1 MQPTRPWYVISELQ
15 QIAPKRKQ
23 HLNTSTSP
31 SKPKADSDTS
41 IRLHAQELGFSWG
54 NHLAL
59 NNINLDL
66 KTGEM
71 FGLLGPNG
79 AGKTTLISLIAGLIT
94 PNRGELSVLGYN
106 TRRNADLA
114 RKNLGF
120 VFQSVSLDRFM
131 TVEENLLFAAGLQG
145 LNKVQARANMEHLY
159 TVFPVQSFLKR
170 TVGSLS
176 GGQKRLVDIARAMVH
191 QPGVLILDEPTT
203 ALDVPSKNLVWSTL
217 KTLQTLNGL
226 TILVATH
233 LMDEAN
239 TCDRV
244 GFLNQGELS
253 WLGTPAQALDE
264 LPDQS
269 VTSVR
274 TTSLADWFVWKM
286 NGGAH

>member
-1 MQPTRPWYVISELQ
+1 MVSQRPQ
-15 QIAPKRKQ
+15 QLAPQQKRL
-23 HLNTSTSP
+23 LNHNNSST
-31 SKPKADSDTS
+31 DNT
-41 IRLHAQELGFSWG
+41 IRLHAQNLRFSWG
-54 NHLAL
+54 NGLAL
-59 NNINLDL
+59 NKVSLDL
-66 KTGEM
+66 KAGEM

-79 AGKTTLISLIAGLIT
+79 AGKTTLISLIAGLIQ
-94 PNRGELSVLGYN
+94 PDEGELSVLGYS
-106 TRRNADLA
+106 TRRAADLA

-145 LNKVQARANMEHLY
+145 LNKAQTRKNLAHLY
-159 TVFPVQSFLKR
+159 TVFPIQAWLKR

-203 ALDVPSKNLVWSTL
+203 ALDVPSKNSVWQTL
-217 KTLQTLNGL
+217 KTLQAMEGL
-226 TILVATH
+226 TIFVATH

-239 TCDRV
+239 SCDRV
-244 GFLNQGELS
+244 GFLNKGELN

-274 TTSLADWFVWKM
+274 TATLADWFVWKM
-286 NGGAH
+286 SGEAH

>member
-1 MQPTRPWYVISELQ
+1 MVSQRPQ
-15 QIAPKRKQ
+15 QLAPQQKRL
-23 HLNTSTSP
+23 LNHNNSST
-31 SKPKADSDTS
+31 DNT
-41 IRLHAQELGFSWG
+41 IRLHAQNLRFSWG
-54 NHLAL
+54 NGLAL
-59 NNINLDL
+59 NKVSLDL
-66 KTGEM
+66 KAGEM

-79 AGKTTLISLIAGLIT
+79 AGKTTLISLIAGLIQ
-94 PNRGELSVLGYN
+94 PDEGELSVLGYS
-106 TRRNADLA
+106 TRRAADLA

-145 LNKVQARANMEHLY
+145 LNKAQTRKNLAHLY
-159 TVFPVQSFLKR
+159 TVFPIQAWLKR

-203 ALDVPSKNLVWSTL
+203 ALDVPSKNSVWQTL
-217 KTLQTLNGL
+217 KTLQAMEGL
-226 TILVATH
+226 TIFVATH

-239 TCDRV
+239 SCDRV
-244 GFLNQGELS
+244 GFLNKGELN

-274 TTSLADWFVWKM
+274 TATLADWFVWKM
-286 NGGAH
+286 NGEAH

>member
-1 MQPTRPWYVISELQ
+1 MVSQRSQ
-15 QIAPKRKQ
+15 QLAPQQKRL
-23 HLNTSTSP
+23 LNTHNNAT
-31 SKPKADSDTS
+31 DTT
-41 IRLHAQELGFSWG
+41 IRLHAQGLSFSWG
-54 NHLAL
+54 ERRAL
-59 NNINLDL
+59 SNVSLDL
-66 KTGEM
+66 NAGEM

-94 PNRGELSVLGYN
+94 PDQGELSVLGYS
-106 TRRNADLA
+106 TRRAADLA

-145 LNKVQARANMEHLY
+145 LNKAQAKANLAHLY
-159 TVFPVQSFLKR
+159 TIFPIQAWLNR

-191 QPGVLILDEPTT
+191 KPGVLILDEPTT
-203 ALDVPSKNLVWSTL
+203 ALDVPSKNTVWQTL
-217 KTLQTLNGL
+217 KTLQAIDGL
-226 TILVATH
+226 TIFIATH
-233 LMDEAN
+233 LMDEASS
-239 TCDRV
+239 CDRV
-244 GFLNQGELS
+244 GFLNKGELN

-274 TTSLADWFVWKM
+274 TATLADWFVWKM

>member
-1 MQPTRPWYVISELQ
+1 MVSQRPQ
-15 QIAPKRKQ
+15 QLAPEQKQ
-23 HLNTSTSP
+23 QLNLSAT
-31 SKPKADSDTS
+31 DT
-41 IRLHAQELGFSWG
+41 IRLHAQGLYFSWG
-54 NHLAL
+54 KHPAL
-59 NNINLDL
+59 KKVSLDL
-66 KTGEM
+66 QAGEM

-79 AGKTTLISLIAGLIT
+79 AGKTTLISLIAGLIA
-94 PNRGELSVLGYN
+94 PDQGELSVLGYS
-106 TRRNADLA
+106 TRRSAHLA

-145 LNKVQARANMEHLY
+145 LNKAQTEANLAHLY
-159 TVFPVQSFLKR
+159 TIFPIQQWLKR

-203 ALDVPSKNLVWSTL
+203 ALDVPSKNSVWETL
-217 KTLQTLNGL
+217 KTLQAIDGL
-226 TILVATH
+226 TIFVATH
-233 LMDEAN
+233 LMDEAS

-244 GFLNQGELS
+244 GFLNQGELN

-269 VTSVR
+269 VSSVR
-274 TTSLADWFVWKM
+274 TVTLADWFVWKM
-286 NGGAH
+286 NGGARKPC

>member
-1 MQPTRPWYVISELQ
+1 M
-15 QIAPKRKQ
+15 
-23 HLNTSTSP
+23 NTNNNAT
-31 SKPKADSDTS
+31 DNT
-41 IRLHAQELGFSWG
+41 IRLHAQGLSFSWG
-54 NHLAL
+54 ERRAL
-59 NNINLDL
+59 SNVSLDL
-66 KTGEM
+66 NAGEM

-94 PNRGELSVLGYN
+94 PHQGELSVLGYS
-106 TRRNADLA
+106 TRRAADLA

-131 TVEENLLFAAGLQG
+131 TVEENLLFASGLQG
-145 LNKVQARANMEHLY
+145 MNKAQTKANLEHLY
-159 TVFPVQSFLKR
+159 TIFPIQSWLHR

-191 QPGVLILDEPTT
+191 KPGVLILDEPTT
-203 ALDVPSKNLVWSTL
+203 ALDVPSKNSVWQTL
-217 KTLQTLNGL
+217 KTLQAIDGL
-226 TILVATH
+226 TIFVATH

-239 TCDRV
+239 SCDRV

-274 TTSLADWFVWKM
+274 TATLADWFVWKM

>member
-1 MQPTRPWYVISELQ
+1 
-15 QIAPKRKQ
+15 
-23 HLNTSTSP
+23 
-31 SKPKADSDTS
+31 
-41 IRLHAQELGFSWG
+41 
-54 NHLAL
+54 
-59 NNINLDL
+59 
-66 KTGEM
+66 M

-79 AGKTTLISLIAGLIT
+79 AGKTTLISLIAGLIK
-94 PNRGELSVLGYN
+94 PDEGELSVLGYS
-106 TRRNADLA
+106 TRRAADLA

-145 LNKVQARANMEHLY
+145 LNTAQAKSNLAHLY
-159 TVFPVQSFLKR
+159 TVFPIQGWLKR

-203 ALDVPSKNLVWSTL
+203 ALDVPSKNTVWETL
-217 KTLQTLNGL
+217 KTLQAVDGL
-226 TILVATH
+226 TIFVATH
-233 LMDEAN
+233 LMDEASS
-239 TCDRV
+239 CDRV
-244 GFLNQGELS
+244 GFMNKGELN

-274 TTSLADWFVWKM
+274 TATLADWFVWKM

>member
-1 MQPTRPWYVISELQ
+1 MVSQRSQ
-15 QIAPKRKQ
+15 QLAPEQKQ
-23 HLNTSTSP
+23 HLNTHNTATDST
-31 SKPKADSDTS
+31 
-41 IRLHAQELGFSWG
+41 IRLHAQNLQFSWG
-54 NHLAL
+54 ERLAL
-59 NNINLDL
+59 DNVSLDL
-66 KTGEM
+66 QAGEM

-79 AGKTTLISLIAGLIT
+79 AGKTTLISLIAGLIA
-94 PNRGELSVLGYN
+94 PDKGELSVLGYS
-106 TRRNADLA
+106 TRRAADLA
-114 RKNLGF
+114 RRNLGF

-145 LNKVQARANMEHLY
+145 LNKAQARANMNHLY
-159 TVFPVQSFLKR
+159 TVFPIQVFLKR

-176 GGQKRLVDIARAMVH
+176 GGQKRLVDIARAMIH

-217 KTLQTLNGL
+217 KTLQAIHGL
-226 TILVATH
+226 TIFVATH

-239 TCDRV
+239 ACDRV
-244 GFLNQGELS
+244 GFLNNGELN

-274 TTSLADWFVWKM
+274 TATLADWFVWKM
-286 NGGAH
+286 NGGAQ

>member
-1 MQPTRPWYVISELQ
+1 MVSQRSQQLASEQ
-15 QIAPKRKQ
+15 KR
-23 HLNTSTSP
+23 HLNSNTT
-31 SKPKADSDTS
+31 T
-41 IRLHAQELGFSWG
+41 RLHARNLQFSWG
-54 NHLAL
+54 DHLAL
-59 NNINLDL
+59 NKVSLDL
-66 KTGEM
+66 EAGEM

-94 PNRGELSVLGYN
+94 PDEGELSVLGYS
-106 TRRNADLA
+106 TRRAADLA

-131 TVEENLLFAAGLQG
+131 TVEENLMFAAGLQG
-145 LNKVQARANMEHLY
+145 LNKAQAKANLAHLY
-159 TVFPVQSFLKR
+159 TIFPIQGWLSR

-203 ALDVPSKNLVWSTL
+203 ALDVPSKNTVWETL
-217 KTLQTLNGL
+217 KTLQAVDGL
-226 TILVATH
+226 TIFVATH
-233 LMDEAN
+233 LMDEA
-239 TCDRV
+239 TSCDRV
-244 GFLNQGELS
+244 GFLNKGELN

-274 TTSLADWFVWKM
+274 TATLADWFVWKM
-286 NGGAH
+286 NGGMNKSC

>member
-1 MQPTRPWYVISELQ
+1 MVSQRPQ
-15 QIAPKRKQ
+15 QLAPEQKQ
-23 HLNTSTSP
+23 QLNLSAT
-31 SKPKADSDTS
+31 DT
-41 IRLHAQELGFSWG
+41 IRLHAQGLYFSWG
-54 NHLAL
+54 KHPAL
-59 NNINLDL
+59 KKVSLDL
-66 KTGEM
+66 QAGEM

-79 AGKTTLISLIAGLIT
+79 AGKTTLISLIAGLIA
-94 PNRGELSVLGYN
+94 PDQGELSVLGYS
-106 TRRNADLA
+106 TRRSAHLA

-145 LNKVQARANMEHLY
+145 LNKAQTEANLAHLY
-159 TVFPVQSFLKR
+159 TIFPIHQWLKR

-203 ALDVPSKNLVWSTL
+203 ALDVPSKNSVWETL
-217 KTLQTLNGL
+217 KTLQAIDGL
-226 TILVATH
+226 TIFVATH
-233 LMDEAN
+233 LMDEAS

-244 GFLNQGELS
+244 GFLNQGELN

-269 VTSVR
+269 VSSVR
-274 TTSLADWFVWKM
+274 TVTLADWFVWKM
-286 NGGAH
+286 NGGARKPC

>member
-1 MQPTRPWYVISELQ
+1 MVSQRSQ
-15 QIAPKRKQ
+15 QLAPQQKRL
-23 HLNTSTSP
+23 LNTHNNAT
-31 SKPKADSDTS
+31 DTT
-41 IRLHAQELGFSWG
+41 IRLHAQGLSFSWG
-54 NHLAL
+54 ERRAL
-59 NNINLDL
+59 SNVSLDL
-66 KTGEM
+66 NAGEM

-94 PNRGELSVLGYN
+94 PDQGELSVLGYS
-106 TRRNADLA
+106 TRRAADLA

-131 TVEENLLFAAGLQG
+131 TVEENLMFAAGLQG
-145 LNKVQARANMEHLY
+145 LNKTQAKANLAHLY
-159 TVFPVQSFLKR
+159 TIFPIQAWLNR

-191 QPGVLILDEPTT
+191 KPGVLILDEPTT
-203 ALDVPSKNLVWSTL
+203 ALDVPSKNSVWQTL
-217 KTLQTLNGL
+217 KTLQAIDGL
-226 TILVATH
+226 TIFIATH
-233 LMDEAN
+233 LMDEASS
-239 TCDRV
+239 CDRV

-274 TTSLADWFVWKM
+274 TATLADWFVWKM

>member
-1 MQPTRPWYVISELQ
+1 MVSQRSQ
-15 QIAPKRKQ
+15 QLAPQQKPL
-23 HLNTSTSP
+23 LNTDNNLPDNT
-31 SKPKADSDTS
+31 A
-41 IRLHAQELGFSWG
+41 RLHAQGLSFSWG
-54 NHLAL
+54 EHQAL
-59 NNINLDL
+59 SNVSLDL
-66 KTGEM
+66 HAGEM

-94 PNRGELSVLGYN
+94 PDRGELSVLGYS
-106 TRRNADLA
+106 TRRAADLA

-131 TVEENLLFAAGLQG
+131 SVEENLLFAAGLQG
-145 LNKVQARANMEHLY
+145 MSKAQAKNNLAHLY
-159 TVFPVQSFLKR
+159 TIFPIQPWLNR

-176 GGQKRLVDIARAMVH
+176 GGQKRLVDIARAMIH
-191 QPGVLILDEPTT
+191 KPGVLILDEPTT
-203 ALDVPSKNLVWSTL
+203 ALDVPSKNSVWQTL
-217 KTLQTLNGL
+217 KTLQALDGL
-226 TILVATH
+226 TIFVATH

-239 TCDRV
+239 SCDRV
-244 GFLNQGELS
+244 GFLNQGELN

-274 TTSLADWFVWKM
+274 TATLADWFVWKM

>member
-1 MQPTRPWYVISELQ
+1 MVSQRSQ
-15 QIAPKRKQ
+15 QLAPEQKR
-23 HLNTSTSP
+23 HLNTHNTATDST
-31 SKPKADSDTS
+31 
-41 IRLHAQELGFSWG
+41 IRLHAQNLQFSWG
-54 NHLAL
+54 ERLAL
-59 NNINLDL
+59 NNVSLDL
-66 KTGEM
+66 QAGEM

-79 AGKTTLISLIAGLIT
+79 AGKTTLISLIAGLIA
-94 PNRGELSVLGYN
+94 PDKGELSVLGYS
-106 TRRNADLA
+106 TRRAADLA
-114 RKNLGF
+114 RRNLGF

-145 LNKVQARANMEHLY
+145 LNKAQARANMNHLY
-159 TVFPVQSFLKR
+159 TVFPIQVFLKR

-176 GGQKRLVDIARAMVH
+176 GGQKRLVDIARAMIH

-217 KTLQTLNGL
+217 KTLQAIHGL
-226 TILVATH
+226 TIFVATH

-239 TCDRV
+239 ACDRV
-244 GFLNQGELS
+244 GFLNNGELN

-274 TTSLADWFVWKM
+274 TATLADWFVWKM
-286 NGGAH
+286 NGGAQ

>member
-1 MQPTRPWYVISELQ
+1 MVSQRSQ
-15 QIAPKRKQ
+15 QLAPQQKRL
-23 HLNTSTSP
+23 LNTHNNAT
-31 SKPKADSDTS
+31 DTT
-41 IRLHAQELGFSWG
+41 IRLHAQGLSFSWG
-54 NHLAL
+54 ERRAL
-59 NNINLDL
+59 SNVSLDL
-66 KTGEM
+66 NAGEM

-94 PNRGELSVLGYN
+94 PDQGELSVLGYS
-106 TRRNADLA
+106 TRRAADLA

-145 LNKVQARANMEHLY
+145 LNKMQAKANLAHLY
-159 TVFPVQSFLKR
+159 TIFPIQAWLNR

-191 QPGVLILDEPTT
+191 KPGVLILDEPTT
-203 ALDVPSKNLVWSTL
+203 ALDVPSKNSVWQTL
-217 KTLQTLNGL
+217 KTLQAIDGL
-226 TILVATH
+226 TIFIATH
-233 LMDEAN
+233 LMDEASS
-239 TCDRV
+239 CDRV

-274 TTSLADWFVWKM
+274 TATLADWFVWKM